1 MKTLLLAE
9 DRPEDVFI
17 MMRALQ
23 RAKFACH
30 LQVVPDGSKIIDY
43 LSGEGQYFDRNIFP
57 FPDLVLLDINM
68 PRRTGHEVLEW
79 IRARPGFNQLPV
91 VMLTGSSEPADL
103 ERAYSAGANSY
114 LVKPILYLEFERM
127 LPCLLEYWLHLNQ
140 THLHP
145 PASTRLEQATRPVKS
160 SRRSRSPVAAGAP
173 VMPGT

>member
-30 LQVVPDGSKIIDY
+30 LQVVPDGSKIIEY
-43 LSGEGQYFDRNIFP
+43 LSGEGQYVDRNIFP

-68 PRRTGHEVLEW
+68 PRHTGHEVLEW

-91 VMLTGSSEPADL
+91 VMLTGSNEPADL
-103 ERAYSAGANSY
+103 ERAYSAGANSF
-114 LVKPILYLEFERM
+114 LIKPVLYQEFEHM

-140 THLHP
+140 TRPHS
-145 PASTRLEQATRPVKS
+145 PAPARLAQPARPVKL
-160 SRRSRSPVAAGAP
+160 SRRSRSPVTVGAAAL
-173 VMPGT
+173 PGI